1 MLTVG
6 GIIYNDALA
15 DTIELCN
22 FENLS
27 FVRTHEE
34 ALLIEVPNLTYR
46 EIKYLKK
53 YMSIEDIDKFP
64 KDVSGKKIDT
74 IIPQTEIKQFQRVY
88 RYFPTFSETG
98 M

>member
-1 MLTVG
+1 
-6 GIIYNDALA
+6 
-15 DTIELCN
+15 
-22 FENLS
+22 
-27 FVRTHEE
+27 
-34 ALLIEVPNLTYR
+34 
-46 EIKYLKK
+46 
-53 YMSIEDIDKFP
+53 MSIEDIDKFP